1 MDADLSENRF
11 LTTELLTASFGLQA
25 SPKPSSNPIIKNM
38 GKIKILS
45 ADVANK
51 IAAGEVVERPASVI
65 KELIENAVDA
75 GSTSIRVEIRAGG
88 KRLIHVSDNGSG
100 MEREDA
106 LLALER
112 HATSKVNRI
121 EDLECIQTFG
131 FRGEALASIA
141 SVSQFELLTRTADAL
156 EGTKVSVEGG
166 VFRSVQESGCSPGT
180 HMSINNLFYNVP
192 ARLKFLKTDTTE
204 MNHVTNQ
211 VTWAALAH
219 PNIHFSLTHNG
230 RSILDVRA
238 CDSHLERVRLL
249 YGKEFADNL
258 IEFTE
263 ELPDLKI
270 YGLLGKPEFTKPNR
284 EYQLFFLNQRPIRS
298 RIIGAALTEAL
309 DAMVAK
315 GRQPVALLFLTL
327 EPETVDVNVHP
338 AKIEVR
344 FRNERT
350 IYSGIVR
357 ILRNAVHKAKY
368 IPKIE
373 TPAEPTQSEED
384 AETRDTSIQQ
394 RISTPR
400 HIPTARGQRATT
412 PVARTQRTETPPVPT
427 QEVGDG
433 EQETE
438 IIDASAVQAPST
450 PTEIVVQPPQQEIP
464 DGVNL
469 SLLDFEDVQLKT
481 NLFKTYI
488 VAEAGDKIF
497 FIDQHVAAERVL
509 YERFVNQMQA
519 EGIPVQGLLLP
530 VTLEATPQQ
539 LSILKVHGDIFNKL
553 GFDLEEFGGNTILIR
568 AIPSPLPT
576 RVAAQT
582 ITDLLDKLPEA
593 PHTEVQLPEAIDNA
607 LITLACKSAV
617 KAGDTLDT
625 KEMINLIKELS
636 EAKLPFNCPHSRPII
651 VEMGRDEL
659 ERRFHR

>member
-539 LSILKVHGDIFNKL
+539 LSTLKVHGDIFNKL

>member
-1 MDADLSENRF
+1 
-11 LTTELLTASFGLQA
+11 
-25 SPKPSSNPIIKNM
+25 M

-51 IAAGEVVERPASVI
+51 IAAGEVVERPASVV

-88 KRLIHVSDNGSG
+88 KRLIHVSDNGIG

-112 HATSKVNRI
+112 HATSKVDRI

-156 EGTKVSVEGG
+156 EGTKVNVEGG

-230 RSILDVRA
+230 RTILDVRA
-238 CDSHLERVRLL
+238 CDSHLERARLL
-249 YGKEFADNL
+249 YGKEFAENL

-373 TPAEPTQSEED
+373 TPVEATQSQE
-384 AETRDTSIQQ
+384 ATETPDTRLSQ
-394 RISTPR
+394 RVSTPV
-400 HIPTARGQRATT
+400 TGQGQRATT
-412 PVARTQRTETPPVPT
+412 PIAQTRRTHVPQVPT
-427 QEVGDG
+427 QGTEDT
-433 EQETE
+433 EQKSETVDTSE
-438 IIDASAVQAPST
+438 TQTPST
-450 PTEIVVQPPQQEIP
+450 PTEVVVQPPQQEIP
-464 DGVNL
+464 EGVNL
-469 SLLDFEDVQLKT
+469 SLLDFENVQLKT

-488 VAEAGDKIF
+488 VAEAEDKIF

-519 EGIPVQGLLLP
+519 DGIPVQGLLLP

-539 LSILKVHGDIFNKL
+539 LGALKIHGDIFEKL

-582 ITDLLDKLPEA
+582 VTDLLDKLPET
-593 PHTEVQLPEAIDNA
+593 PHTDVQLPEAIDNA

>member
-1 MDADLSENRF
+1 MA
-11 LTTELLTASFGLQA
+11 
-25 SPKPSSNPIIKNM
+25 
-38 GKIKILS
+38 KIKILS

-51 IAAGEVVERPASVI
+51 IAAGEVVERPASVV
-65 KELIENAVDA
+65 KELIENAIDA
-75 GSTSIRVEIRAGG
+75 ESTSIRVEIRAGG
-88 KRLIHVSDNGSG
+88 KRLIRVSDNGTG
-100 MEREDA
+100 MQREDA

-121 EDLECIQTFG
+121 EDLEHIHTFG

-156 EGTKVSVEGG
+156 EGTKVDVEGG

-204 MNHVTNQ
+204 INHITNQ

-219 PNIHFSLTHNG
+219 PKIHFSLMHNG
-230 RSILDVRA
+230 RSILDVRS
-238 CDSHLERVRLL
+238 CDSYLERVRLL
-249 YGKEFADNL
+249 YGREFGENL

-263 ELPDLKI
+263 ELPDLKM

-309 DAMVAK
+309 NAMVAK
-315 GRQPVALLFLTL
+315 DRQPVALLFLTL
-327 EPETVDVNVHP
+327 DPETVDVNVHP

-350 IYSGIVR
+350 IYSGVVR
-357 ILRNAVHKAKY
+357 MLRDALHKTKY
-368 IPKIE
+368 IPNIE
-373 TPAEPTQSEED
+373 TAVEPTQPE
-384 AETRDTSIQQ
+384 RDTGSRDVSLPQ
-394 RISTPR
+394 RVSTPR
-400 HIPTARGQRATT
+400 HTPGIPSVTGSGQRTT
-412 PVARTQRTETPPVPT
+412 PIPQPQHMQTS
-427 QEVGDG
+427 
-433 EQETE
+433 QETE
-438 IIDASAVQAPST
+438 NTDQASETQTPSI
-450 PTEIVVQPPQQEIP
+450 PTEVVVQPPQQRIS
-464 DGVNL
+464 DDANL
-469 SLLDFEDVQLKT
+469 SLLDFKNVQLKT

-488 VAEAGDKIF
+488 VVEAGDKIF

-509 YERFVNQMQA
+509 YERFVNQV
-519 EGIPVQGLLLP
+519 ETDGIPVQGLLLP
-530 VTLEATPQQ
+530 VTLEVTPQQ
-539 LSILKVHGDIFNKL
+539 LGTLKIHGDLFKKL
-553 GFDLEEFGGNTILIR
+553 GFDLDEFGGNTILIR

-582 ITDLLDKLPEA
+582 VTDLLDKLPEA
-593 PHTEVQLPEAIDNA
+593 PHTDVQIPEAIDKA

-625 KEMINLIKELS
+625 KEMMNLIKELS

>member
-1 MDADLSENRF
+1 M
-11 LTTELLTASFGLQA
+11 
-25 SPKPSSNPIIKNM
+25 P
-38 GKIKILS
+38 KIKILS

-51 IAAGEVVERPASVI
+51 IAAGEVVERPASVV

-75 GSTSIRVEIRAGG
+75 DSTAIRVEVRAGG

-121 EDLECIQTFG
+121 EDLEQIQTFG

-141 SVSQFELLTRTADAL
+141 SVSQFEFLTRTSDAL
-156 EGTKVSVEGG
+156 MGTKVNVDGG

-180 HMSINNLFYNVP
+180 HMSVNNLFYNVP

-204 MNHVTNQ
+204 VNHVTNQ
-211 VTWAALAH
+211 VTWTALAH
-219 PNIHFSLTHNG
+219 PNIQFSLTHNS

-238 CDSHLERVRLL
+238 CDSHLERVRLI
-249 YGKEFADNL
+249 YGKEFAENL

-263 ELPDLKI
+263 ELPDLKM

-284 EYQLFFLNQRPIRS
+284 AYQLFFLNQRPIRS
-298 RIIGAALTEAL
+298 HIISAALTEAL
-309 DAMVAK
+309 NSMIAK
-315 GRQPVALLFLTL
+315 DRQPVALLFLTL
-327 EPETVDVNVHP
+327 EPEAVDVNVHP

-357 ILRNAVHKAKY
+357 MLRNAIHKAKY
-368 IPKIE
+368 IPTIE
-373 TPAEPTQSEED
+373 TPIESTQSEGD
-384 AETRDTSIQQ
+384 VGNRDISLSQRVSTSRHTPQ
-394 RISTPR
+394 R
-400 HIPTARGQRATT
+400 TT
-412 PVARTQRTETPPVPT
+412 PVAQTQRTPPVSPRQREDSRT
-427 QEVGDG
+427 
-433 EQETE
+433 ETE
-438 IIDASAVQAPST
+438 ATDVPAEQTPGT
-450 PTEIVVQPPQQEIP
+450 PTGIVVQPPQQQIP
-464 DGVNL
+464 EGVNV
-469 SLLDFEDVQLKT
+469 SLLDFENVQLKT

-488 VAEAGDKIF
+488 VAEARDKIF

-509 YERFVNQMQA
+509 YERFVNQL
-519 EGIPVQGLLLP
+519 EVDGIPVQGLLLP
-530 VTLEATPQQ
+530 VTLETTPQQ
-539 LSILKVHGDIFNKL
+539 LGTLKIHGDIFKKL

-582 ITDLLDKLPEA
+582 VTDLLDKLPTV
-593 PHTEVQLPEAIDNA
+593 PHTEVQIPEAVDNA

-625 KEMINLIKELS
+625 KEMMNLIKELS

>member
-1 MDADLSENRF
+1 MS
-11 LTTELLTASFGLQA
+11 
-25 SPKPSSNPIIKNM
+25 
-38 GKIKILS
+38 KIKILS

-51 IAAGEVVERPASVI
+51 IAAGEVVERPASVV
-65 KELIENAVDA
+65 KELIENAIDA
-75 GSTSIRVEIRAGG
+75 ESTSIRVEIRAGG
-88 KRLIHVSDNGSG
+88 KRLIRVSDNGVG

-112 HATSKVNRI
+112 HATSKVGRI
-121 EDLECIQTFG
+121 EDLERIHTFG

-156 EGTKVSVEGG
+156 EGTKVDVEGG

-204 MNHVTNQ
+204 MNHITNQ

-230 RSILDVRA
+230 RSILDVRS
-238 CDSHLERVRLL
+238 CDSYLERARLL
-249 YGKEFADNL
+249 YGREFAENL

-263 ELPDLKI
+263 ELPDLKM

-309 DAMVAK
+309 NAMVAK
-315 GRQPVALLFLTL
+315 DRQPVALLFLTL

-350 IYSGIVR
+350 IYSGVVR
-357 ILRNAVHKAKY
+357 ILRDAVHRAKY

-373 TPAEPTQSEED
+373 TPIESTQSEGDTER
-384 AETRDTSIQQ
+384 RDTNLSQ
-394 RISTPR
+394 RISTLGS
-400 HIPTARGQRATT
+400 PTVVGRGQRTT
-412 PVARTQRTETPPVPT
+412 PTPQSQRMQTPSVT
-427 QEVGDG
+427 S
-433 EQETE
+433 QETE
-438 IIDASAVQAPST
+438 DTDQTSEAHTPST
-450 PTEIVVQPPQQEIP
+450 PTEIVVQPPQQRMP
-464 DGVNL
+464 DDANL
-469 SLLDFEDVQLKT
+469 SLLDFENVQLKT

-488 VAEAGDKIF
+488 VVEAGDRIF

-509 YERFVNQMQA
+509 YERFVNQV
-519 EGIPVQGLLLP
+519 ETDGIPVQGLLLP
-530 VTLEATPQQ
+530 VTLEVTPQQ
-539 LSILKVHGDIFNKL
+539 LGVLKIHTDIFKKL

-576 RVAAQT
+576 RVAAQAV
-582 ITDLLDKLPEA
+582 TDLLDKLPEA
-593 PHTEVQLPEAIDNA
+593 PHTDVQIPEAMDSA

-625 KEMINLIKELS
+625 KEMMNLIKELS

>member
-1 MDADLSENRF
+1 MS
-11 LTTELLTASFGLQA
+11 
-25 SPKPSSNPIIKNM
+25 
-38 GKIKILS
+38 KIKILS

-51 IAAGEVVERPASVI
+51 IAAGEVVERPASVV

-75 GSTSIRVEIRAGG
+75 ESTSVRVEVRAGG

-121 EDLECIQTFG
+121 EDLDQIQTFG

-141 SVSQFELLTRTADAL
+141 SVSQFELLTRTPEAL
-156 EGTKVSVEGG
+156 MGTKVNVDGG

-180 HMSINNLFYNVP
+180 HMSVNNLFYNVP

-204 MNHVTNQ
+204 MNHVTKQ
-211 VTWAALAH
+211 VTWTALAH
-219 PNIHFSLTHNG
+219 PNIQFALTHNN

-238 CDSHLERVRLL
+238 CDSHVERVRLI
-249 YGKEFADNL
+249 YGKEFAENL

-263 ELPDLKI
+263 ELPDLKM

-298 RIIGAALTEAL
+298 PIISAALTEAL
-309 DAMVAK
+309 SSMIAK
-315 GRQPVALLFLTL
+315 DRQPVALLFLTL
-327 EPETVDVNVHP
+327 DPEAVDVNVHP

-357 ILRNAVHKAKY
+357 MLRNAIHKAKY

-373 TPAEPTQSEED
+373 TAVESSQSETT
-384 AETRDTSIQQ
+384 AKHRDIGLPQ
-394 RISTPR
+394 R
-400 HIPTARGQRATT
+400 
-412 PVARTQRTETPPVPT
+412 V
-427 QEVGDG
+427 
-433 EQETE
+433 
-438 IIDASAVQAPST
+438 ST
-450 PTEIVVQPPQQEIP
+450 PTTGKRQRPQFRGQQAVGSRQPEGPVETENGSSESQTPQASRITDTQQPVAAPEIVVQPPQQIP
-464 DGVNL
+464 EDADL
-469 SLLDFEDVQLKT
+469 SLLDFEHIQLKT

-488 VAEAGDKIF
+488 VVEARDKIF

-509 YERFVNQMQA
+509 YERFANQMKA
-519 EGIPVQGLLLP
+519 DGIPVQGLLLP
-530 VTLEATPQQ
+530 VTLEATAQQ
-539 LSILKVHGDIFNKL
+539 LGTLKIHGDIFKKL

-568 AIPSPLPT
+568 AIPAPLPT

-582 ITDLLDKLPEA
+582 VTDLLDKLPTQ
-593 PHTEVQLPEAIDNA
+593 PHTEVEIPEAIDNA

-625 KEMINLIKELS
+625 KEMINLLKELS

>member
-1 MDADLSENRF
+1 M
-11 LTTELLTASFGLQA
+11 
-25 SPKPSSNPIIKNM
+25 
-38 GKIKILS
+38 S
-45 ADVANK
+45 A
-51 IAAGEVVERPASVI
+51 PAI
-65 KELIENAVDA
+65 
-75 GSTSIRVEIRAGG
+75 
-88 KRLIHVSDNGSG
+88 
-100 MEREDA
+100 
-106 LLALER
+106 
-112 HATSKVNRI
+112 
-121 EDLECIQTFG
+121 
-131 FRGEALASIA
+131 
-141 SVSQFELLTRTADAL
+141 
-156 EGTKVSVEGG
+156 
-166 VFRSVQESGCSPGT
+166 
-180 HMSINNLFYNVP
+180 
-192 ARLKFLKTDTTE
+192 
-204 MNHVTNQ
+204 
-211 VTWAALAH
+211 
-219 PNIHFSLTHNG
+219 
-230 RSILDVRA
+230 
-238 CDSHLERVRLL
+238 SHLERVRLL
-249 YGKEFADNL
+249 YGKEFAENL

-263 ELPDLKI
+263 ELPDLKV

-327 EPETVDVNVHP
+327 DPETVDVNVHP

-357 ILRNAVHKAKY
+357 ILRDAVHKAKY

-373 TPAEPTQSEED
+373 TPVEPTHSED
-384 AETRDTSIQQ
+384 DTETRDTGTSQ
-394 RISTPR
+394 RVSTPR
-400 HIPTARGQRATT
+400 PVHLLGRGNAHQHLWRKHDGRTCRRAPHSKRMTLSKHLK
-412 PVARTQRTETPPVPT
+412 PVDTSE
-427 QEVGDG
+427 
-433 EQETE
+433 
-438 IIDASAVQAPST
+438 VQAPST
-450 PTEIVVQPPQQEIP
+450 STEIVVQPPQQEIP

-488 VAEAGDKIF
+488 VAEAKDKIF

-519 EGIPVQGLLLP
+519 DGIPVQGLLLP

-539 LSILKVHGDIFNKL
+539 LSALKIHGDIFKKL

-568 AIPSPLPT
+568 AIPAPLPT

-582 ITDLLDKLPEA
+582 VTDLLDKLPEA

-625 KEMINLIKELS
+625 KEMTNLIKELS
-636 EAKLPFNCPHSRPII
+636 QAKLPFNCPHSRPII

>member
-1 MDADLSENRF
+1 
-11 LTTELLTASFGLQA
+11 
-25 SPKPSSNPIIKNM
+25 M

-51 IAAGEVVERPASVI
+51 IAAGEVVERPASVV

-88 KRLIHVSDNGSG
+88 KRLIHVSDNGTG
-100 MEREDA
+100 MAREDA

-112 HATSKVNRI
+112 HATSKVDRI

-141 SVSQFELLTRTADAL
+141 SVSQFELLTRTAEAL
-156 EGTKVSVEGG
+156 EGTKVNVDGG
-166 VFRSVQESGCSPGT
+166 VFRSVEESGCSPGT

-249 YGKEFADNL
+249 YGKEFAENL

-263 ELPDLKI
+263 ELPDLKV

-373 TPAEPTQSEED
+373 TPVEPTQSEAD
-384 AETRDTSIQQ
+384 AETRDTNLSQ
-394 RISTPR
+394 RVSTR
-400 HIPTARGQRATT
+400 QGQRATT
-412 PVARTQRTETPPVPT
+412 PIAQTRRTHVPQVPT
-427 QEVGDG
+427 QETEDT
-433 EQETE
+433 EQSPETVDTSE
-438 IIDASAVQAPST
+438 TQTLST
-450 PTEIVVQPPQQEIP
+450 PTEVVVQPPQQEIP

-469 SLLDFEDVQLKT
+469 SLLDFENVQLKT

-488 VAEAGDKIF
+488 IAEAEDKIF

-519 EGIPVQGLLLP
+519 DGIPVQGLLLP

-539 LSILKVHGDIFNKL
+539 LSTLKIHGDIFKKL

-582 ITDLLDKLPEA
+582 VTDLLDKLPEA

-636 EAKLPFNCPHSRPII
+636 QAKLPFNCPHSRPII

>member
-1 MDADLSENRF
+1 M
-11 LTTELLTASFGLQA
+11 T
-25 SPKPSSNPIIKNM
+25 
-38 GKIKILS
+38 KIKILS

-51 IAAGEVVERPASVI
+51 IAAGEVVERPASVV
-65 KELIENAVDA
+65 KELIENAIDA
-75 GSTSIRVEIRAGG
+75 ESTSIRVEIRAGG
-88 KRLIHVSDNGSG
+88 KRLIRVSDNGIG
-100 MEREDA
+100 MAREDA

-121 EDLECIQTFG
+121 EDLASIETFG

-156 EGTKVSVEGG
+156 EGTKVDVEGG

-204 MNHVTNQ
+204 MNHITNQ

-219 PNIHFSLTHNG
+219 PKIHFSLTHNG
-230 RSILDVRA
+230 RSSLDVRS
-238 CDSHLERVRLL
+238 CDSYIERVRLL
-249 YGKEFADNL
+249 YGREFAENL

-263 ELPDLKI
+263 ELPDLKM

-315 GRQPVALLFLTL
+315 DRQPVALLFLTL

-350 IYSGIVR
+350 IYSGVVR
-357 ILRNAVHKAKY
+357 MLRDALHKTKY

-373 TPAEPTQSEED
+373 TAIEPTQSERDTES
-384 AETRDTSIQQ
+384 RDTSLSQ
-394 RISTPR
+394 RVSTPVTGSG
-400 HIPTARGQRATT
+400 HHT
-412 PVARTQRTETPPVPT
+412 PQRTAPTSQVHRMQTPPDTP
-427 QEVGDG
+427 
-433 EQETE
+433 QETE
-438 IIDASAVQAPST
+438 DTDQASEVQTPST
-450 PTEIVVQPPQQEIP
+450 PTEIVVQPPQQRIS
-464 DGVNL
+464 DDANL
-469 SLLDFEDVQLKT
+469 SLLDFENVQLKT
-481 NLFKTYI
+481 NLLNKTYI
-488 VAEAGDKIF
+488 VVEARDKIF

-509 YERFVNQMQA
+509 YERFVNQVKTD
-519 EGIPVQGLLLP
+519 GIPVQGLLLP
-530 VTLEATPQQ
+530 VTLEVTPQQ
-539 LSILKVHGDIFNKL
+539 LGVLKIHGDIFKKL
-553 GFDLEEFGGNTILIR
+553 GFDLDEFGGNTILIR
-568 AIPSPLPT
+568 AIPSSLPT
-576 RVAAQT
+576 RIAAQT
-582 ITDLLDKLPEA
+582 VTDLLDKLPEE
-593 PHTEVQLPEAIDNA
+593 PHTDVQIPEAIDNA

-625 KEMINLIKELS
+625 KEMMNLIKELS
-636 EAKLPFNCPHSRPII
+636 EAKLPFNCPHSGLLYQSDHR
-651 VEMGRDEL
+651 RDGA
-659 ERRFHR
+659 R

>member
-1 MDADLSENRF
+1 M
-11 LTTELLTASFGLQA
+11 
-25 SPKPSSNPIIKNM
+25 P
-38 GKIKILS
+38 KIKILS

-51 IAAGEVVERPASVI
+51 IAAGEVVERPASVV
-65 KELIENAVDA
+65 KELIENALDA
-75 GSTSIRVEIRAGG
+75 GGTSIRVEVRAGG
-88 KRLIHVSDNGSG
+88 KRLIRVSDNGGG

-112 HATSKVNRI
+112 HATSKVGRI
-121 EDLECIQTFG
+121 EDLESIQTFG

-156 EGTKVSVEGG
+156 EGTKVDVEGG

-180 HMSINNLFYNVP
+180 HMSVNNLFYNVP

-219 PNIHFSLTHNG
+219 PKIHFSLTHNG

-238 CDSHLERVRLL
+238 CDSYLERGRLL
-249 YGKEFADNL
+249 YGREFAENL

-315 GRQPVALLFLTL
+315 DRQPVALLFLTL
-327 EPETVDVNVHP
+327 EPEAVDVNVHP

-350 IYSGIVR
+350 VYSGVVR
-357 ILRNAVHKAKY
+357 MIRNAVHKTKY

-373 TPAEPTQSEED
+373 TSVEQSQSEEG
-384 AETRDTSIQQ
+384 AETRDADLS
-394 RISTPR
+394 RRVSTPVTGGVR
-400 HIPTARGQRATT
+400 HTPTGAGQRATT
-412 PVARTQRTETPPVPT
+412 PIAGTQQTQTPPVPT
-427 QEVGDG
+427 QETADIGQKV
-433 EQETE
+433 ETVDTSE
-438 IIDASAVQAPST
+438 AETPST
-450 PTEIVVQPPQQEIP
+450 STEVIVQPPQQQIP
-464 DGVNL
+464 EGVNL
-469 SLLDFEDVQLKT
+469 SLLDFENVQLKA

-509 YERFVNQMQA
+509 YERFVNQLKTD
-519 EGIPVQGLLLP
+519 GIPVQGLLLP
-530 VTLEATPQQ
+530 VTVEATPQQ
-539 LSILKVHGDIFNKL
+539 LGVLKIHGDIFKKL

-576 RVAAQT
+576 RVASQT
-582 ITDLLDKLPEA
+582 VTDLLDKLPEE
-593 PHTEVQLPEAIDNA
+593 PHTDVQLPEAIDNA
-607 LITLACKSAV
+607 LVTLACKAAV
-617 KAGDTLDT
+617 KAGDTLDM
-625 KEMINLIKELS
+625 KEMTNLIKELS

>member
-1 MDADLSENRF
+1 
-11 LTTELLTASFGLQA
+11 
-25 SPKPSSNPIIKNM
+25 M

-51 IAAGEVVERPASVI
+51 IAAGEVVERPASVV

-88 KRLIHVSDNGSG
+88 KRLIHVSDNGTG

-112 HATSKVNRI
+112 HATSKVSRI
-121 EDLECIQTFG
+121 EDLACIQTFG

-156 EGTKVSVEGG
+156 EGTKVNVEGG

-230 RSILDVRA
+230 RTILDVRA

-249 YGKEFADNL
+249 YGKEFAENL

-298 RIIGAALTEAL
+298 RIIGAALTESL

-327 EPETVDVNVHP
+327 DPETVDVNVHP

-373 TPAEPTQSEED
+373 TPIEPTESEGD
-384 AETRDTSIQQ
+384 TETRDTSTSQ
-394 RISTPR
+394 RASTPR
-400 HIPTARGQRATT
+400 HTPTAQGQRATT
-412 PVARTQRTETPPVPT
+412 PMAQARRTHVPRVPSQETADTEQTPETAASSEGQVPT
-427 QEVGDG
+427 
-433 EQETE
+433 
-438 IIDASAVQAPST
+438 T
-450 PTEIVVQPPQQEIP
+450 PTEVVVQPPQQEIP
-464 DGVNL
+464 DGVHLN
-469 SLLDFEDVQLKT
+469 LLDFEDVQLKT

-488 VAEAGDKIF
+488 VAEAKDKIF

-519 EGIPVQGLLLP
+519 DGIPVQGLLLP

-539 LSILKVHGDIFNKL
+539 LSALKIHGDIFEKL

-582 ITDLLDKLPEA
+582 VTDLLDKLPEE
-593 PHTEVQLPEAIDNA
+593 PHTDVQLPEAIDNA

-625 KEMINLIKELS
+625 KEMMNLIKELS
-636 EAKLPFNCPHSRPII
+636 QAKLPFNCPHSRPII

>member
-1 MDADLSENRF
+1 M
-11 LTTELLTASFGLQA
+11 
-25 SPKPSSNPIIKNM
+25 P
-38 GKIKILS
+38 KIKILS

-51 IAAGEVVERPASVI
+51 IAAGEVVERPASVV
-65 KELIENAVDA
+65 KELIENAIDA

-88 KRLIHVSDNGSG
+88 KRLIRVSDNGIG
-100 MEREDA
+100 MQREDA

-112 HATSKVNRI
+112 HATSKVNRM
-121 EDLECIQTFG
+121 EDLERIHTFG

-156 EGTKVSVEGG
+156 EGTKVDVEGG

-204 MNHVTNQ
+204 MNHIANQ

-219 PNIHFSLTHNG
+219 PKIHFSLTHNG
-230 RSILDVRA
+230 RSILDVRS
-238 CDSHLERVRLL
+238 CDSYLERVRLL
-249 YGKEFADNL
+249 YGREFAENL

-263 ELPDLKI
+263 ELPDLKM

-309 DAMVAK
+309 NAMVAK
-315 GRQPVALLFLTL
+315 DRQPVALLFLTL

-350 IYSGIVR
+350 IYSGVVR
-357 ILRNAVHKAKY
+357 MLRDALHKTKY

-373 TPAEPTQSEED
+373 TSIEPTHSEGDTEN
-384 AETRDTSIQQ
+384 RDVSLPQ
-394 RISTPR
+394 RVPSLGSVSGTG
-400 HIPTARGQRATT
+400 RGQRTT
-412 PVARTQRTETPPVPT
+412 PIPQVQHRQTPSVTP
-427 QEVGDG
+427 
-433 EQETE
+433 QETE
-438 IIDASAVQAPST
+438 KGDQASETQTPST
-450 PTEIVVQPPQQEIP
+450 QHGRGNLAPTIVVQPPQQ
-464 DGVNL
+464 GVSDDANL
-469 SLLDFEDVQLKT
+469 SLLDFENVQLKT

-488 VAEAGDKIF
+488 VVEAGDKIF

-509 YERFVNQMQA
+509 YERFVNQV
-519 EGIPVQGLLLP
+519 ETDGIPVQGLLLP
-530 VTLEATPQQ
+530 VTLEVTPQQ
-539 LSILKVHGDIFNKL
+539 LGVLKIHGDIFKKL

-576 RVAAQT
+576 RIAAQT
-582 ITDLLDKLPEA
+582 VTDLLDKLPEA
-593 PHTEVQLPEAIDNA
+593 PHTDVQIPEAIDNA

-625 KEMINLIKELS
+625 KEMMNLIKELS

>member
-1 MDADLSENRF
+1 M
-11 LTTELLTASFGLQA
+11 
-25 SPKPSSNPIIKNM
+25 PKIR
-38 GKIKILS
+38 ILS

-51 IAAGEVVERPASVI
+51 IAAGEVVERPASVV

-75 GSTSIRVEIRAGG
+75 GSTSVRVEIRAGG
-88 KRLIHVSDNGSG
+88 KRLIHVSDNGIG

-121 EDLECIQTFG
+121 EDLACIQTFG

-230 RSILDVRA
+230 RSMLDVRA

-249 YGKEFADNL
+249 YGKEFAENL

-263 ELPDLKI
+263 ELPDLKV
-270 YGLLGKPEFTKPNR
+270 YGLLGKPAFTKPNR
-284 EYQLFFLNQRPIRS
+284 EYQLFFLNHRPIRS

-350 IYSGIVR
+350 IYSGVVR
-357 ILRNAVHKAKY
+357 MLRNAVHKAKY

-373 TPAEPTQSEED
+373 TSQSED
-384 AETRDTSIQQ
+384 GTETRDTGLSQGV
-394 RISTPR
+394 STSGASPVPGKR
-400 HIPTARGQRATT
+400 HHIPTGSRQRATT
-412 PVARTQRTETPPVPT
+412 PITPQHTQTPSPQQIEANEQATETP
-427 QEVGDG
+427 
-433 EQETE
+433 
-438 IIDASAVQAPST
+438 DATAAQTPST
-450 PTEIVVQPPQQEIP
+450 PTEVAVHPPQQEIP

-469 SLLDFEDVQLKT
+469 SLLDFENVQLKT

-488 VAEAGDKIF
+488 VAEAKDKIF

-519 EGIPVQGLLLP
+519 DGIPVQGLLLP
-530 VTLEATPQQ
+530 VTLEATSQQ
-539 LSILKVHGDIFNKL
+539 LSALKVHGDIFSKI

-582 ITDLLDKLPEA
+582 VTDLLDKLPEE
-593 PHTEVQLPEAIDNA
+593 PHTDVQLPEVIDNA

-617 KAGDTLDT
+617 KAGDTLDM
-625 KEMINLIKELS
+625 KEMVNLIKELS
-636 EAKLPFNCPHSRPII
+636 QAKLPFNCPHSRPII

>member
-1 MDADLSENRF
+1 
-11 LTTELLTASFGLQA
+11 
-25 SPKPSSNPIIKNM
+25 M

-51 IAAGEVVERPASVI
+51 IAAGEVVERPASVV

-75 GSTSIRVEIRAGG
+75 ESTSIRVEIRAGG
-88 KRLIHVSDNGSG
+88 KRLIHVSDNGVG
-100 MEREDA
+100 MAREDA

-112 HATSKVNRI
+112 HATSKVSRI
-121 EDLECIQTFG
+121 EDLEHIQTFG

-156 EGTKVSVEGG
+156 EGTKVNVDGG

-180 HMSINNLFYNVP
+180 HTSINNLFYNVP

-204 MNHVTNQ
+204 MNHVTSQ

-219 PNIHFSLTHNG
+219 PSIHFVLTHNG
-230 RSILDVRA
+230 RTIHDVRA
-238 CDSHLERVRLL
+238 CDSHLERIRLL
-249 YGKEFADNL
+249 YGKEFAENL

-263 ELPDLKI
+263 ELPELKI
-270 YGLLGKPEFTKPNR
+270 YGLLGKPEFTKTNR
-284 EYQLFFLNQRPIRS
+284 EYQLFFMNQRPIRS
-298 RIIGAALTEAL
+298 RIIGAALKEGF

-315 GRQPVALLFLTL
+315 DRQPVALLFLTL
-327 EPETVDVNVHP
+327 DPEAVDVNVHP

-357 ILRNAVHKAKY
+357 MLRNALHQAKY

-373 TPAEPTQSEED
+373 TPVEPTQTEADPENR
-384 AETRDTSIQQ
+384 ETRASQRMPTPSATSV
-394 RISTPR
+394 PGG
-400 HIPTARGQRATT
+400 GQRT
-412 PVARTQRTETPPVPT
+412 PTRRTSVPPVPT
-427 QEVGDG
+427 QGQAEDTG
-433 EQETE
+433 QETE
-438 IIDASAVQAPST
+438 ETAETPDVQVPST

-469 SLLDFEDVQLKT
+469 SLLDFENVQLKT

-519 EGIPVQGLLLP
+519 DGIPVQGLLLP

-539 LSILKVHGDIFNKL
+539 LSALKVHGDIFSKL

-568 AIPSPLPT
+568 AIPSSLPT

-582 ITDLLDKLPEA
+582 VTDLLDKLPEE
-593 PHTEVQLPEAIDNA
+593 PHTDVQLPEAIDNA
-607 LITLACKSAV
+607 LITVACKSAV
-617 KAGDTLDT
+617 KAGDTLDM
-625 KEMINLIKELS
+625 KEMVNLIKELS
-636 EAKLPFNCPHSRPII
+636 QAKLPFNCPHSRPII

>member
-121 EDLECIQTFG
+121 EDLESIQTFG

-180 HMSINNLFYNVP
+180 HTSINNLFYNVP

-539 LSILKVHGDIFNKL
+539 LSTLKVHGDIFNKL

>member
-1 MDADLSENRF
+1 
-11 LTTELLTASFGLQA
+11 
-25 SPKPSSNPIIKNM
+25 M

-51 IAAGEVVERPASVI
+51 IAAGEVVERPASVV

-88 KRLIHVSDNGSG
+88 KRLIHVSDNGIG

-156 EGTKVSVEGG
+156 EGTKVSVDGG

-238 CDSHLERVRLL
+238 CDSHLERIRLL
-249 YGKEFADNL
+249 YGKEFAENL

-263 ELPDLKI
+263 DLPDLKV

-327 EPETVDVNVHP
+327 DPETVDVNVHP

-373 TPAEPTQSEED
+373 TPTEPAQSEED
-384 AETRDTSIQQ
+384 AETRDTSLSG

-400 HIPTARGQRATT
+400 HIPTTGRQRATT
-412 PVARTQRTETPPVPT
+412 SVARTQQTETPPVPT
-427 QEVGDG
+427 QAVEDG
-433 EQETE
+433 KQETE
-438 IIDASAVQAPST
+438 AIDTSEVQTPST
-450 PTEIVVQPPQQEIP
+450 PTEIVVQPPQQEVP

-488 VAEAGDKIF
+488 VAEAENKIF

-539 LSILKVHGDIFNKL
+539 LSALKIHGDIFEKL

-576 RVAAQT
+576 RVTAQT

-625 KEMINLIKELS
+625 KEMMNLIKELS
-636 EAKLPFNCPHSRPII
+636 QAKLPFNCPHSRPII

>member
-1 MDADLSENRF
+1 M
-11 LTTELLTASFGLQA
+11 
-25 SPKPSSNPIIKNM
+25 P
-38 GKIKILS
+38 KIKILS

-51 IAAGEVVERPASVI
+51 IAAGEVVERPASVV
-65 KELIENAVDA
+65 KELVENAIDA
-75 GSTSIRVEIRAGG
+75 ESTSIRVEIRAGG
-88 KRLIHVSDNGSG
+88 KRLIRVSDNGSG

-112 HATSKVNRI
+112 HATSKVDRI
-121 EDLECIQTFG
+121 EDLERIQTFG

-166 VFRSVQESGCSPGT
+166 VFRSVEESGCSPGT

-204 MNHVTNQ
+204 MNHIANQ

-219 PNIHFSLTHNG
+219 PKIHFSLTHNG
-230 RSILDVRA
+230 RLILDVRS
-238 CDSHLERVRLL
+238 CDSHIERARLL
-249 YGKEFADNL
+249 YGREFAENL

-263 ELPDLKI
+263 ELPDLKM

-315 GRQPVALLFLTL
+315 DRQPVALLFLTL

-350 IYSGIVR
+350 VYSGVVR
-357 ILRNAVHKAKY
+357 MLRDALHRAKY

-373 TPAEPTQSEED
+373 TPIEPNQSEEG
-384 AETRDTSIQQ
+384 AESRDTNLSQ
-394 RISTPR
+394 RVSTSPR
-400 HIPTARGQRATT
+400 HIPQRAT
-412 PVARTQRTETPPVPT
+412 PIGHQAQRRQTPPVTP
-427 QEVGDG
+427 
-433 EQETE
+433 QETE
-438 IIDASAVQAPST
+438 NRDQETINTSEVQTPSA
-450 PTEIVVQPPQQEIP
+450 PTEIVVQPPQQRIP
-464 DGVNL
+464 EGVNL
-469 SLLDFEDVQLKT
+469 SLLNFENVQLKT

-488 VAEAGDKIF
+488 VVEAENKIF

-509 YERFVNQMQA
+509 YERFVNQV
-519 EGIPVQGLLLP
+519 ETDGIPVQGLLLP
-530 VTLEATPQQ
+530 VTLEVTPQQ
-539 LSILKVHGDIFNKL
+539 LGTLKIHGDIFKKL

-576 RVAAQT
+576 RIAAQT
-582 ITDLLDKLPEA
+582 VTDLLDRLPEE
-593 PHTEVQLPEAIDNA
+593 PHTDVQIPEAMDNA

-625 KEMINLIKELS
+625 KEMMNLIKELS

>member
-1 MDADLSENRF
+1 MERDQILG
-11 LTTELLTASFGLQA
+11 TEKS
-25 SPKPSSNPIIKNM
+25 SSNPRVEDM
-38 GKIKILS
+38 PKIKILS

-51 IAAGEVVERPASVI
+51 IAAGEVVERPASVV

-75 GSTSIRVEIRAGG
+75 ESTSIRVEVRAGG

-106 LLALER
+106 LLSLER

-121 EDLECIQTFG
+121 EDLEQIQTFG

-141 SVSQFELLTRTADAL
+141 SVSQFELLTRTPDAL
-156 EGTKVSVEGG
+156 IGTKVNADGGG
-166 VFRSVQESGCSPGT
+166 VRSVQESGCSPGT
-180 HMSINNLFYNVP
+180 HMSVNNLFYNVP

-204 MNHVTNQ
+204 MNHATNQ
-211 VTWAALAH
+211 VTWTALAH
-219 PNIHFSLTHNG
+219 PSIQFSLTHNS

-249 YGKEFADNL
+249 YGREFAENL

-263 ELPDLKI
+263 ELPDLKM
-270 YGLLGKPEFTKPNR
+270 YGLLGKPEFTKSNR
-284 EYQLFFLNQRPIRS
+284 AYQLFFLNQRPIRS
-298 RIIGAALTEAL
+298 HIISAALTEAFNS
-309 DAMVAK
+309 MIAK
-315 GRQPVALLFLTL
+315 DRQPVALLFLTL
-327 EPETVDVNVHP
+327 EPEMVDVNVHP

-357 ILRNAVHKAKY
+357 MLRNAIHKAKY

-373 TPAEPTQSEED
+373 TRAESSQSEGDVES
-384 AETRDTSIQQ
+384 RDTSLSQ
-394 RISTPR
+394 RVSTPR
-400 HIPTARGQRATT
+400 HISQRRT
-412 PVARTQRTETPPVPT
+412 PVAQTQRTQTPSVLPRQT
-427 QEVGDG
+427 EDSRS
-433 EQETE
+433 ETE
-438 IIDASAVQAPST
+438 IIDTPEGQTPVAPAGV
-450 PTEIVVQPPQQEIP
+450 VVQPPQQIP
-464 DGVNL
+464 EDANL

-488 VAEAGDKIF
+488 VVEARDKIF

-509 YERFVNQMQA
+509 YERFVNQM
-519 EGIPVQGLLLP
+519 ETDGIPVQGLLLP
-530 VTLEATPQQ
+530 ITLEATPQH
-539 LSILKVHGDIFNKL
+539 LGTLKIHGNIFKKL

-582 ITDLLDKLPEA
+582 VMDLLDRLPTE
-593 PHTEVQLPEAIDNA
+593 PHTDVQIPEAIDNA

-617 KAGDTLDT
+617 KAGDSLDT
-625 KEMINLIKELS
+625 KEMINLLKELS

>member
-180 HMSINNLFYNVP
+180 HTSINNLFYNVP

-309 DAMVAK
+309 DAMVA
-315 GRQPVALLFLTL
+315 
-327 EPETVDVNVHP
+327 
-338 AKIEVR
+338 
-344 FRNERT
+344 
-350 IYSGIVR
+350 
-357 ILRNAVHKAKY
+357 
-368 IPKIE
+368 
-373 TPAEPTQSEED
+373 
-384 AETRDTSIQQ
+384 
-394 RISTPR
+394 
-400 HIPTARGQRATT
+400 RG
-412 PVARTQRTETPPVPT
+412 
-427 QEVGDG
+427 G
-433 EQETE
+433 
-438 IIDASAVQAPST
+438 
-450 PTEIVVQPPQQEIP
+450 
-464 DGVNL
+464 
-469 SLLDFEDVQLKT
+469 
-481 NLFKTYI
+481 
-488 VAEAGDKIF
+488 
-497 FIDQHVAAERVL
+497 
-509 YERFVNQMQA
+509 
-519 EGIPVQGLLLP
+519 
-530 VTLEATPQQ
+530 
-539 LSILKVHGDIFNKL
+539 
-553 GFDLEEFGGNTILIR
+553 
-568 AIPSPLPT
+568 
-576 RVAAQT
+576 
-582 ITDLLDKLPEA
+582 
-593 PHTEVQLPEAIDNA
+593 
-607 LITLACKSAV
+607 
-617 KAGDTLDT
+617 
-625 KEMINLIKELS
+625 
-636 EAKLPFNCPHSRPII
+636 SRS
-651 VEMGRDEL
+651 RC
-659 ERRFHR
+659 FS